1 MDHHHRHQPD
11 NPRDRGD
18 DNQPQPNDNQG
29 HDDPQLREDYR
40 QGQARSD
47 IEDNHVRS
55 EPNTDADP
63 GRENQGNYAQQPSPD
78 VQQESQKE
86 NLVDIRNESAPQSS
100 SSSESSGE

>member
-1 MDHHHRHQPD
+1 MDRHHRHQTD

-40 QGQARSD
+40 QDQARSD

-63 GRENQGNYAQQPSPD
+63 GRENQGNAQQPSPD